1 VGGSDET
8 VVDISERTDS
18 EIWHFIPSVE
28 LKGSRTEQL
37 RKLDTL
43 IVYLEQLRGTLG
55 GGTTAERGKY
65 ESPRAYVV
73 ERAWRWFAPGM
84 LASAALVL
92 LLLVAK
98 GCA

>member
-1 VGGSDET
+1 M
-8 VVDISERTDS
+8 SERTDS

-37 RKLDTL
+37 RKLETL
-43 IVYLEQLRGTLG
+43 IVYLEQLRGTLAG
-55 GGTTAERGKY
+55 NTTVERGKY

-73 ERAWRWFAPGM
+73 ERAWPWFAAGM